1 MYSGGSWNYPK
12 DGTSSLYLTGFQMNP
27 GDTPHPYI
35 KTEGSSVIGTA
46 EVRPSDA
53 NSLVA
58 IDRALTLVRDQ
69 LAEIGSATNRL
80 RFAANN
86 IASTITA
93 NLTSESVIRDADMS
107 ELVQRNILEQ
117 LRSNVSQAMLAQ
129 ASSLHRDS
137 IVHLLNGV
145 HIM

>member
-1 MYSGGSWNYPK
+1 
-12 DGTSSLYLTGFQMNP
+12 MNP